1 MSTVIEPNAA
11 EAGAAAAQAP
21 AKAIIKIEG
30 AEVPLLEKWA
40 ANDDLLKKALRN
52 RYTMINNATITRKR
66 DEKGVL
72 IVTVVKRADF
82 KGRRARA
89 RSGAGALTPHQR
101 VIAAARSVTP
111 WTNPALTLARA
122 LQLRSGRGKLTP
134 TAVARLRPQIEAAVK
149 EGEKEH
155 ERTKKAFERAKQC
168 RPTPTGEAPVGF

>member
-11 EAGAAAAQAP
+11 EAGAAAPQAP

-82 KGRRARA
+82 KGRRAR
-89 RSGAGALTPHQR
+89 SGSIDQTPHER

-122 LQLRSGRGKLTP
+122 LPVRSARGKLTP
-134 TAVARLRPQIEAAVK
+134 TAVARLRPPIEAAVK

>member
-1 MSTVIEPNAA
+1 MSTVIEPEADPAGA
-11 EAGAAAAQAP
+11 EAPQAP
-21 AKAIIKIEG
+21 AKAIVKIEG

-40 ANDDLLKKALRN
+40 ANDDLLKKALRS

-89 RSGAGALTPHQR
+89 RRGAADLTPHER
-101 VIAAARSVTP
+101 VIAAARAVTP
-111 WTNPALTLARA
+111 WTNPAATLARS
-122 LQLRSGRGKLTP
+122 LQLRSARGKLTP

-149 EGEKEH
+149 EGEKEV
-155 ERTKKAFERAKQC
+155 ERTKNAVKRAKEC
-168 RPTPTGEAPVGF
+168 RPTPAGEVPEGF